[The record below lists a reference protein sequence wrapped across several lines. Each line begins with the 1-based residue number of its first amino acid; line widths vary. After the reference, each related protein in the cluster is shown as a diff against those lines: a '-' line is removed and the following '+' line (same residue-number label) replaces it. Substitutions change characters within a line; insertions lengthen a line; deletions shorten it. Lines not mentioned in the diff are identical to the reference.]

1 MHFSFHYV
9 TLLFNSENTLD
20 AYNLGNDSMNSRGR
34 KKDSK
39 GGIFESRDFIKSKL
53 PTPITYK
60 TSPFSQ

>member
-1 MHFSFHYV
+1 MRFSFHYV

-20 AYNLGNDSMNSRGR
+20 AYNLGNDSMNSRDR

-39 GGIFESRDFIKSKL
+39 RGIFESGDFIKSKL
-53 PTPITYK
+53 PTSITYK